1 MYLPLVHT
9 VCKTLILLSQE
20 KNLPVPDETL
30 QLDNFWVPEIDI
42 HVILLL
48 ATGGLPHEPN
58 TVPHHVLDILTFMAE
73 KLIHTLI
80 LILLT
85 ISEFNIS
92 IIQLLDFLTTI
103 SIL

>member
-9 VCKTLILLSQE
+9 VSKTLILLFQE
-20 KNLPVPDETL
+20 KNLPVP
-30 QLDNFWVPEIDI
+30 EIYI

-58 TVPHHVLDILTFMAE
+58 TVPHHVSDILTFMAE

-80 LILLT
+80 LIL
-85 ISEFNIS
+85 
-92 IIQLLDFLTTI
+92 
-103 SIL
+103 